1 MACSAPRVARVTFS
15 AGITSTVPIPRETLP
30 LVPTAGTGLA
40 GGFCASAVAVIASSE
55 KLRSKMLRSKM
66 FRKEI
71 PRSEK
76 SIPENR
82 DHTDWDALVIIL
94 YSSGRIKSWRGWNGG
109 RNVPRTPH
117 HRRASVR
124 VLAPQSLRRLP
135 NPTAAAPAIPS
146 ASAAGAGTA
155 TPSKV
160 TKSKRTVPLGE

>member
-1 MACSAPRVARVTFS
+1 M
-15 AGITSTVPIPRETLP
+15 PRETLP

-117 HRRASVR
+117 HPRASVR
-124 VLAPQSLRRLP
+124 VLTPQSLRRLP